1 MPLTQRFAP
10 GGVVFLRLDCQPPP
24 VEAGPAVKVERYGR
38 GALAGGV
45 TPLRRRYTTI

>member
-1 MPLTQRFAP
+1 MPAR
-10 GGVVFLRLDCQPPP
+10 G
-24 VEAGPAVKVERYGR
+24 AGPPEGGLHDGSRPPGYGR